1 MIDNP
6 DYDGKWAPRK
16 IPNPEYFEDAT
27 PHKMTP
33 IGAIGL
39 ELWTLSDDI
48 YFDNIYIGNDAE
60 AARALVE
67 QVRTKGKKVL
77 FILPLDLGFAK
88 EAEQQCSHTLR

>member
-16 IPNPEYFEDAT
+16 IANPEYFDDAT
-27 PHKMTP
+27 PHKMMP

-48 YFDNIYIGNDAE
+48 YFDNIYIGNSADSAK
-60 AARALVE
+60 ALIE
-67 QVRTKGKKVL
+67 QV
-77 FILPLDLGFAK
+77 I
-88 EAEQQCSHTLR
+88 